1 MRRRAF
7 GMGALALP
15 ALARGA
21 RAEAS
26 GVRIVKQYGLPSLP
40 LMVMAPRWDCRR

>member
-7 GMGALALP
+7 GIGLLALP
-15 ALARGA
+15 ALANSA

-26 GVRIVKQYGLPSLP
+26 GVRIVKQYGLSCTCP
-40 LMVMAPRWDCRR
+40 